1 MAEATARTETVVTG
15 ITLNLTVED
24 AQALYVLT
32 GIIGGGWDHSDRTWR
47 PERVAAEAV
56 YNALSEVEGVGRDAN
71 GRNLWASNMDFYK
84 ALDRRHHPV
93 VVLKDV
99 TAPAAQEAESDPE
112 PDC

>member
-1 MAEATARTETVVTG
+1 MAEATAQTETVVTG
-15 ITLNLTVED
+15 ITLNLTVEE

-32 GIIGGGWDHSDRTWR
+32 GIVGGGWDYSEQACR

-84 ALDRRHHPV
+84 AIDRQHHPIIA
-93 VVLKDV
+93 LKNV
-99 TAPAAQEAESDPE
+99 AAPGGSVGERTSG
-112 PDC
+112 